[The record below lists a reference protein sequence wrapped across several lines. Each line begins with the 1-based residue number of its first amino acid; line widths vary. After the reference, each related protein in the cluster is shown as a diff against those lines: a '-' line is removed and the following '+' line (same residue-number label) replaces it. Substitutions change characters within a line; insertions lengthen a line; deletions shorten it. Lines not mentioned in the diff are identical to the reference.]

1 MRVYHGSRSF
11 SDLVDYVEDQKWQN
25 DDPVPWWRS
34 PTATQYVVCFECL
47 NLLTS
52 RMSHSVLS
60 LIEYLV
66 YCICIPIVT
75 AICPHIQTH
84 IHTYTHTHTHT
95 HSMRA
100 IGIVFWLSEK
110 AKDLQVV
117 LEEKYELPTYAVFI
131 VIAVAT
137 IVVGLSLGGVCS
149 FNPTCTYLYGLGTKV
164 FPS

>member
-1 MRVYHGSRSF
+1 MTRTSCLLYLYTYSDCRMTRTSCLLHLYTHSDCNLSTYIVY
-11 SDLVDYVEDQKWQN
+11 
-25 DDPVPWWRS
+25 
-34 PTATQYVVCFECL
+34 TQ
-47 NLLTS
+47 
-52 RMSHSVLS
+52 
-60 LIEYLV
+60 
-66 YCICIPIVT
+66 
-75 AICPHIQTH
+75 
-84 IHTYTHTHTHT
+84 THTHTHTLTHSFSLSHTHTHSMRAIHIHT

-137 IVVGLSLGGVCS
+137 IVIGLSLGGICS
-149 FNPTCTYLYGLGTKV
+149 FNHTCTYLYGLGTKV